1 MGERPWLGGDGGS
14 DWGLLRVYAVPS
26 GGGAV
31 DEAAG
36 LLRTS
41 AASASM
47 QSLLWKKESESVSHS
62 VMSDSL

>member
-31 DEAAG
+31 DEGCRAPKDQCCVCTDA
-36 LLRTS
+36 
-41 AASASM
+41 
-47 QSLLWKKESESVSHS
+47 ESTVG
-62 VMSDSL
+62 